1 MNTNRFAQAL
11 LNAIK
16 EFLTWIGLPR
26 EILDTADEIIFL
38 ILIVA
43 IAFIVAVIIHSIASR
58 VTRRV
63 LKRKHDNF
71 LSSLAKYGVLRKLT
85 AIIPPLIIS
94 ALLPFAFDKRSEWF
108 IIGDKITWVY
118 FCVALIFSVKS
129 CNQFQFCIIH
139 HGTTNFTAHTP
150 AGSHYTYSNH
160 ISSSFL

>member
-63 LKRKHDNF
+63 LK
-71 LSSLAKYGVLRKLT
+71 LS
-85 AIIPPLIIS
+85 LI
-94 ALLPFAFDKRSEWF
+94 
-108 IIGDKITWVY
+108 
-118 FCVALIFSVKS
+118 
-129 CNQFQFCIIH
+129 
-139 HGTTNFTAHTP
+139 
-150 AGSHYTYSNH
+150 H
-160 ISSSFL
+160 I

>member
-26 EILDTADEIIFL
+26 EILDTSDEIIFL

-108 IIGDKITWVY
+108 IIGDKIT
-118 FCVALIFSVKS
+118 
-129 CNQFQFCIIH
+129 
-139 HGTTNFTAHTP
+139 
-150 AGSHYTYSNH
+150 
-160 ISSSFL
+160 